1 MKIFI
6 VVITILFNFI
16 FSQGKIQ
23 TNLFG
28 ADLLNENPIYSI
40 PEEMTFEEYQ
50 DMNRRLGVGLLL
62 AAIPI
67 PGTIHNYAGEE
78 KIAKKIR
85 WVAAASVISIIIGAI
100 STKEGD
106 WEESPYQTYTLNEGQ
121 GNELRYEMIPIGS
134 VGTDIDDIEYKYV
147 ELHKTI
153 TGEATFLIPLGISI
167 LLADYLYD
175 YIHGIITI
183 ENKRDKVRFKYG
195 KKLDFSFD
203 PTYDINTRMA
213 GINFSYKF

>member
-1 MKIFI
+1 MKL
-6 VVITILFNFI
+6 VIIITAILLNVI
-16 FSQGKIQ
+16 FSQGKMQ

-28 ADLLNENPIYSI
+28 TDLLNENPIYPI
-40 PEEMTFEEYQ
+40 PGEMTFEEYQ

-85 WVAAASVISIIIGAI
+85 WVAAGSVLSVIMGAI

-106 WEESPYQTYTLNEGQ
+106 WERSPYQISILNEGEE
-121 GNELRYEMIPIGS
+121 NELRYKMIPIGS
-134 VGTDIDDIEYKYV
+134 VGTDIEYKYV
-147 ELHKTI
+147 ELYKTK
-153 TGEATFLIPLGISI
+153 TSGATFLIPLGISVLI
-167 LLADYLYD
+167 ADYLYD
-175 YIHGIITI
+175 YIHGIKTI

-195 KKLDFSFD
+195 KKIDFSFE
-203 PTYDINTRMA
+203 PTYDINTSMA
-213 GINFSYKF
+213 GVNFSYKF

>member
-1 MKIFI
+1 MKL
-6 VVITILFNFI
+6 VIIITTILLNVI
-16 FSQGKIQ
+16 FSQGKMQ

-28 ADLLNENPIYSI
+28 TDLLNENPIYPI
-40 PEEMTFEEYQ
+40 PGEMTFEEYQ

-85 WVAAASVISIIIGAI
+85 WVAAGSVLSVIMGAI

-106 WEESPYQTYTLNEGQ
+106 WEISPYQISILNEGEE
-121 GNELRYEMIPIGS
+121 NELRYKMIPIGS
-134 VGTDIDDIEYKYV
+134 VGTDIEYKYV
-147 ELHKTI
+147 ELYKTK
-153 TGEATFLIPLGISI
+153 TSGATFLIPLGISVLI
-167 LLADYLYD
+167 ADYLYD
-175 YIHGIITI
+175 YIHGIKTI

-195 KKLDFSFD
+195 KKLDFSFE

>member
-1 MKIFI
+1 MK
-6 VVITILFNFI
+6 VVIIITNILLNII
-16 FSQGKIQ
+16 FSQGGTQ

-28 ADLLNENPIYSI
+28 TDLLNENPIYPI

-85 WVAAASVISIIIGAI
+85 WVAAGSIVSIIIGAI
-100 STKEGD
+100 STEEGD
-106 WEESPYQTYTLNEGQ
+106 WEESPYQTSIFNEGEE
-121 GNELRYEMIPIGS
+121 NEQRYQMIPIGA
-134 VGTDIDDIEYKYV
+134 VGTDIEYKYV
-147 ELHKTI
+147 ELNKI
-153 TGEATFLIPLGISI
+153 KKSSGAAFLIPLGISVLI
-167 LLADYLYD
+167 ADYFYD
-175 YIHGIITI
+175 YIHGIKTI
-183 ENKRDKVRFKYG
+183 ENKRDRVRFKYG
-195 KKLDFSFD
+195 KKLDFSFE

>member
-1 MKIFI
+1 MKKTAII
-6 VVITILFNFI
+6 ITTILLNVI
-16 FSQGKIQ
+16 FSQEKMQ

-28 ADLLNENPIYSI
+28 TDLLNENPIYPI

-78 KIAKKIR
+78 KLAKKIR
-85 WVAAASVISIIIGAI
+85 WVAAGSVLSIIVGAI

-106 WEESPYQTYTLNEGQ
+106 WEESPYQISILNEGEE
-121 GNELRYEMIPIGS
+121 NELRYQMIPVGS
-134 VGTDIDDIEYKYV
+134 VGTDIEYKYV
-147 ELHKTI
+147 ELNKT
-153 TGEATFLIPLGISI
+153 TKSNGATFLIPLGISVLI
-167 LLADYLYD
+167 ADYLYD
-175 YIHGIITI
+175 YIHGIKTI

-195 KKLDFSFD
+195 KKLDFSFE

>member
-1 MKIFI
+1 MKI
-6 VVITILFNFI
+6 VIIITTILLNVI
-16 FSQGKIQ
+16 FSQGKMQ

-28 ADLLNENPIYSI
+28 TDLLNENPIYPI
-40 PEEMTFEEYQ
+40 PGEMTFEEYQ

-85 WVAAASVISIIIGAI
+85 WVAAGSVLSVIMGVI

-106 WEESPYQTYTLNEGQ
+106 WEESPYQISILNEGEE
-121 GNELRYEMIPIGS
+121 NELRYKMIPIGS
-134 VGTDIDDIEYKYV
+134 VGTDIEYKYV
-147 ELHKTI
+147 ELYKTR
-153 TGEATFLIPLGISI
+153 TSGATFLIPLGISVLI
-167 LLADYLYD
+167 ADYLYD
-175 YIHGIITI
+175 YIHGIKTI

-195 KKLDFSFD
+195 KKLDFSFE
-203 PTYDINTRMA
+203 PTYDINTSMA
-213 GINFSYKF
+213 GVNFSYKF

>member
-1 MKIFI
+1 MRFI
-6 VVITILFNFI
+6 VIIITILLNII

-23 TNLFG
+23 TNPLSIG
-28 ADLLNENPIYSI
+28 LLNENQIYPI

-50 DMNRRLGVGLLL
+50 DMNRRLEVGLLL

-85 WVAAASVISIIIGAI
+85 WIAAGGLASIIIGAI

-106 WEESPYQTYTLNEGQ
+106 WEESQYETIDLNDK
-121 GNELRYEMIPIGS
+121 RYEMIPLGS
-134 VGTDIDDIEYKYV
+134 VGQDIEYKYV
-147 ELHKTI
+147 ELHKAS
-153 TGEATFLIPLGISI
+153 TGGANFLIPLGVGV
-167 LLADYLYD
+167 LLVDYLYD
-175 YIHGIITI
+175 YIHGIKTI

-195 KKLDFSFD
+195 KKIDFSFE
-203 PTYDINTRMA
+203 PTYDINTNMA
-213 GINFSYKF
+213 GVNFSYKF

>member
-1 MKIFI
+1 MRS
-6 VVITILFNFI
+6 VVIIITILLNII

-23 TNLFG
+23 TNPLSIG
-28 ADLLNENPIYSI
+28 LLNENQIYPI

-50 DMNRRLGVGLLL
+50 DMNRRLEVGLLL

-85 WVAAASVISIIIGAI
+85 WIAAASVASIIMGAF
-100 STKEGD
+100 STNEGD
-106 WEESPYQTYTLNEGQ
+106 WEKSEYATTELNDK
-121 GNELRYEMIPIGS
+121 RYEMIPIGS
-134 VGTDIDDIEYKYV
+134 MGEDIEYKYV
-147 ELHKTI
+147 ELHKTS
-153 TGEATFLIPLGISI
+153 TGGANFLIPLGVGV
-167 LLADYLYD
+167 LFVDYLYD
-175 YIHGIITI
+175 YIHGIKII
-183 ENKRDKVRFKYG
+183 EKKRDKVRFKYG

-203 PTYDINTRMA
+203 PIYDINTGMA

>member
-1 MKIFI
+1 MKI
-6 VVITILFNFI
+6 VIIITTILLSVI
-16 FSQGKIQ
+16 FSQEKMQ

-28 ADLLNENPIYSI
+28 TDLLNENPIYPI
-40 PEEMTFEEYQ
+40 PGEMTFEEYQ

-85 WVAAASVISIIIGAI
+85 WVAAGSVLSVIMGAI

-106 WEESPYQTYTLNEGQ
+106 WEESPYQISILNEGEE
-121 GNELRYEMIPIGS
+121 NELRYKMIPIGS
-134 VGTDIDDIEYKYV
+134 VGTDIEYKYV
-147 ELHKTI
+147 ELYKTR
-153 TGEATFLIPLGISI
+153 TSGATFLIPLGISVLI
-167 LLADYLYD
+167 ADYLYD
-175 YIHGIITI
+175 YIHGIKTI

-195 KKLDFSFD
+195 KKLDFSFE
-203 PTYDINTRMA
+203 PTYDINTSMA
-213 GINFSYKF
+213 GVNFSYKF

>member
-1 MKIFI
+1 MKI
-6 VVITILFNFI
+6 VIIITTILLNVI
-16 FSQGKIQ
+16 FSQGKMQ

-28 ADLLNENPIYSI
+28 TDLLNENPIYPI
-40 PEEMTFEEYQ
+40 PGEMTFEEYQ

-85 WVAAASVISIIIGAI
+85 WVAAGSVLSVIMGAI

-106 WEESPYQTYTLNEGQ
+106 WEESPYQISILNEGEE
-121 GNELRYEMIPIGS
+121 NELRYKMIPIGS
-134 VGTDIDDIEYKYV
+134 VGTDIEYKYV
-147 ELHKTI
+147 ELYKTR
-153 TGEATFLIPLGISI
+153 TSGATFLIPLGISVLI
-167 LLADYLYD
+167 ADYLYD
-175 YIHGIITI
+175 YIHGIKTI

-195 KKLDFSFD
+195 KKIDFSFE
-203 PTYDINTRMA
+203 PTYDINTSMA
-213 GINFSYKF
+213 GVNFSYKF

>member
-1 MKIFI
+1 MRSFLII
-6 VVITILFNFI
+6 ATLLINFI

-23 TNLFG
+23 TNKFNN
-28 ADLLNENPIYSI
+28 DLLNETPIYPI

-85 WVAAASVISIIIGAI
+85 WVAAGSVLSIIVGAI
-100 STKEGD
+100 STKEGA
-106 WEESPYQTYTLNEGQ
+106 WEESPYQISILNEGEE
-121 GNELRYEMIPIGS
+121 NELRYQMIPVGS
-134 VGTDIDDIEYKYV
+134 VGTDIEYKYV
-147 ELHKTI
+147 ELNKT
-153 TGEATFLIPLGISI
+153 TKSSGATFLIPLGISVLI
-167 LLADYLYD
+167 ADYLYD
-175 YIHGIITI
+175 YIHGIKTI
-183 ENKRDKVRFKYG
+183 ENKRDRVRFKYG
-195 KKLDFSFD
+195 KKLDFSFE

>member
-6 VVITILFNFI
+6 IIPIIFLNFI

-28 ADLLNENPIYSI
+28 ADLLNENPIYPI
-40 PEEMTFEEYQ
+40 PAEMTFEEYQ

-67 PGTIHNYAGEE
+67 PGTIHDYAGEE

-85 WVAAASVISIIIGAI
+85 WVAAGSVVSIIIGAI
-100 STKEGD
+100 STKEGN
-106 WEESPYQTYTLNEGQ
+106 WEESPYETYTLNEGEED
-121 GNELRYEMIPIGS
+121 ELRYEMIPIGS
-134 VGTDIDDIEYKYV
+134 VGTDIEYDYV
-147 ELHKTI
+147 ELHKTR
-153 TGEATFLIPLGISI
+153 TGGATFLIPLGISV

-175 YIHGIITI
+175 YIHGIKTI

-195 KKLDFSFD
+195 KNLDFAIN
-203 PTYDINTRMA
+203 PIYDINKGMA
-213 GINFSYKF
+213 GINFSCKF

>member
-1 MKIFI
+1 MRSA
-6 VVITILFNFI
+6 VIIIIILLNTI

-23 TNLFG
+23 TNQLSIG
-28 ADLLNENPIYSI
+28 LLNENQLYPI

-50 DMNRRLGVGLLL
+50 DMNRRLEVGLLL

-85 WVAAASVISIIIGAI
+85 WIAAASVASIIIGAF
-100 STKEGD
+100 STNEGD
-106 WEESPYQTYTLNEGQ
+106 WEKSEYATTELNDK
-121 GNELRYEMIPIGS
+121 RYEMIPIGS
-134 VGTDIDDIEYKYV
+134 MGEDIEYKYV
-147 ELHKTI
+147 ELYKTS
-153 TGEATFLIPLGISI
+153 TGGANFLIPLGVGV

-175 YIHGIITI
+175 YIHGIKII
-183 ENKRDKVRFKYG
+183 EKKRDQVRFKYG
-195 KKLDFSFD
+195 KKLDFSFN
-203 PTYDINTRMA
+203 PIYDINKGMA

>member
-1 MKIFI
+1 MKI
-6 VVITILFNFI
+6 VIIITTILLSVI
-16 FSQGKIQ
+16 FSQGKMQ

-28 ADLLNENPIYSI
+28 TDLLNENPIYPI
-40 PEEMTFEEYQ
+40 PGEMTFEEYQ

-85 WVAAASVISIIIGAI
+85 WVAAGSVLSVIMGAI

-106 WEESPYQTYTLNEGQ
+106 WEGSPYQISILNEGEE
-121 GNELRYEMIPIGS
+121 NELRYKMIPIGS
-134 VGTDIDDIEYKYV
+134 VGTDIEYKYV
-147 ELHKTI
+147 ELYKTR
-153 TGEATFLIPLGISI
+153 TSGATFLIPLGISVLI
-167 LLADYLYD
+167 ADYLYD
-175 YIHGIITI
+175 YIHGIKTI

-195 KKLDFSFD
+195 KKLDFSFE
-203 PTYDINTRMA
+203 PTYDINTSMA
-213 GINFSYKF
+213 GVNFSYKF

>member
-1 MKIFI
+1 M
-6 VVITILFNFI
+6 
-16 FSQGKIQ
+16 Q

-28 ADLLNENPIYSI
+28 TDLLNENPIYPI

-85 WVAAASVISIIIGAI
+85 WVAAGSVVSIIIGAI
-100 STKEGD
+100 STKEGN
-106 WEESPYQTYTLNEGQ
+106 WEESPYETYTLNEGEE
-121 GNELRYEMIPIGS
+121 NELRYEMIPIGS
-134 VGTDIDDIEYKYV
+134 VGTDIEYDYV
-147 ELHKTI
+147 ELNKTR
-153 TGEATFLIPLGISI
+153 TGGATFLIPLGISV

-175 YIHGIITI
+175 YIHGIKTI

-195 KKLDFSFD
+195 KNLDFGFN
-203 PTYDINTRMA
+203 PIYDINKGMA
-213 GINFSYKF
+213 GINFSCKF

>member
-6 VVITILFNFI
+6 IIPIIFLNFI

-28 ADLLNENPIYSI
+28 ADLLNENPIYPI
-40 PEEMTFEEYQ
+40 PAEMTFEEYQ

-67 PGTIHNYAGEE
+67 PGTIHDYAGEE

-85 WVAAASVISIIIGAI
+85 WVAAGSVVSIIIGAI
-100 STKEGD
+100 STKEGN
-106 WEESPYQTYTLNEGQ
+106 WEESPYETYTLNKGEED
-121 GNELRYEMIPIGS
+121 ELRYEMIPIGS
-134 VGTDIDDIEYKYV
+134 VGTDIEYDYV
-147 ELHKTI
+147 ELHKTR
-153 TGEATFLIPLGISI
+153 TGGATFLIPLGISV

-175 YIHGIITI
+175 YIHGIKTI

-195 KKLDFSFD
+195 KNLDFAIN
-203 PTYDINTRMA
+203 PIYDINKGMA
-213 GINFSYKF
+213 GINFSCKF

>member
-1 MKIFI
+1 MKI
-6 VVITILFNFI
+6 VIIITTILLSVI
-16 FSQGKIQ
+16 FSQGKMQ

-28 ADLLNENPIYSI
+28 TDLLNENPIYPI

-78 KIAKKIR
+78 KLAKKIR
-85 WVAAASVISIIIGAI
+85 WVAAGSVLSVIMGAI

-106 WEESPYQTYTLNEGQ
+106 WEESPYQISILNEGEE
-121 GNELRYEMIPIGS
+121 NELRYKMIPIGS
-134 VGTDIDDIEYKYV
+134 VGTDIEYKYV
-147 ELHKTI
+147 ELYKTR
-153 TGEATFLIPLGISI
+153 TSGATFLIPLGISVLI
-167 LLADYLYD
+167 ADYLYD
-175 YIHGIITI
+175 YIHGIKTI

-195 KKLDFSFD
+195 KKLDFSFE
-203 PTYDINTRMA
+203 PTYDINTSMA
-213 GINFSYKF
+213 GVNFSYKF

>member
-1 MKIFI
+1 MKI
-6 VVITILFNFI
+6 VIIITTILLNVI
-16 FSQGKIQ
+16 FSQGKMQ

-28 ADLLNENPIYSI
+28 TDLLNENPIYPI
-40 PEEMTFEEYQ
+40 PGEMTFEEYQ

-85 WVAAASVISIIIGAI
+85 WVAAGSVLSVIMGAI

-106 WEESPYQTYTLNEGQ
+106 WEGSPYQISILNEGEE
-121 GNELRYEMIPIGS
+121 NELRYKMIPIGS
-134 VGTDIDDIEYKYV
+134 VGTDIEYKYV
-147 ELHKTI
+147 ELYKTK
-153 TGEATFLIPLGISI
+153 TSGATFLIPLGISVLI
-167 LLADYLYD
+167 ADYLYD
-175 YIHGIITI
+175 YIHGIKTI

-195 KKLDFSFD
+195 KKIDFSFE
-203 PTYDINTRMA
+203 PTYDINTSMA
-213 GINFSYKF
+213 GVNFSYKF

>member
-1 MKIFI
+1 MKKT
-6 VVITILFNFI
+6 VIIITTILLNVI
-16 FSQGKIQ
+16 FSQDKMQ

-28 ADLLNENPIYSI
+28 TDLLNENPIYPI

-78 KIAKKIR
+78 KIAKKLR
-85 WVAAASVISIIIGAI
+85 WVAAGSVVSIIIGAI

-106 WEESPYQTYTLNEGQ
+106 WEESRYEITELNEV
-121 GNELRYEMIPIGS
+121 RYEMIPIGS
-134 VGTDIDDIEYKYV
+134 VGTDIEYKYI
-147 ELHKTI
+147 ELDKMPKFS
-153 TGEATFLIPLGISI
+153 GATLLIPLGVSVLI
-167 LLADYLYD
+167 ADYLYD
-175 YIHGIITI
+175 YIHGIKTI
-183 ENKRDKVRFKYG
+183 ENKRDQVRFKYG
-195 KKLDFSFD
+195 KKLDFSFE

>member
-1 MKIFI
+1 MKI
-6 VVITILFNFI
+6 VIIITTILLSVI
-16 FSQGKIQ
+16 FSQGKMQ

-28 ADLLNENPIYSI
+28 TDLLNENPIYPI
-40 PEEMTFEEYQ
+40 PGEMTFEEYQ

-85 WVAAASVISIIIGAI
+85 WVAAGSVLSVIMGAI

-106 WEESPYQTYTLNEGQ
+106 WEESPYQISILNEGEE
-121 GNELRYEMIPIGS
+121 NELRYKMIPIGS
-134 VGTDIDDIEYKYV
+134 VGTDIEYKYV
-147 ELHKTI
+147 ELYKTR
-153 TGEATFLIPLGISI
+153 TSGATFLIPLGISVLI
-167 LLADYLYD
+167 ADYLYD
-175 YIHGIITI
+175 YIHGIKTI

-195 KKLDFSFD
+195 KKIDFSFE
-203 PTYDINTRMA
+203 PTYDINTSMA
-213 GINFSYKF
+213 GVNFSYKF

>member
-1 MKIFI
+1 MKT
-6 VVITILFNFI
+6 VIIITTILLNVI
-16 FSQGKIQ
+16 FSQGKMQ
-23 TNLFG
+23 TILFG
-28 ADLLNENPIYSI
+28 TDLLNENPIYPI
-40 PEEMTFEEYQ
+40 PGEMTFEEYQ

-85 WVAAASVISIIIGAI
+85 WVAAGSVLSVIMGAI
-100 STKEGD
+100 STKEDD
-106 WEESPYQTYTLNEGQ
+106 WEESPYQISILNEGEE
-121 GNELRYEMIPIGS
+121 NELRYQMIPVGS
-134 VGTDIDDIEYKYV
+134 VGTDIEYKYV
-147 ELHKTI
+147 ELYKTK
-153 TGEATFLIPLGISI
+153 TSGATFLIPLGISVLI
-167 LLADYLYD
+167 ADYLYD
-175 YIHGIITI
+175 YIHGIKTI

-195 KKLDFSFD
+195 KKLDFSFE